1 MKVPITFFCF
11 ALCLGAADLEAVKKE
26 PDLQKRS
33 NLALDV
39 AAAALKEARALPAEG
54 GSSADLEKGMDT
66 MIEAVELSLKSL
78 RDTGKRPNKLTPY
91 YKRGELKTHEMQ
103 KQIENLIQA
112 LAFDNRPPA
121 EKAQARLIVLHD
133 EFLFGV
139 MSGK

>member
-1 MKVPITFFCF
+1 MKVLIALFGL
-11 ALCLGAADLEAVKKE
+11 ALCLGAADLETVKKE

-33 NLALDV
+33 NLALD
-39 AAAALKEARALPAEG
+39 AAMAALKDARALPAEG
-54 GSSADLEKGMDT
+54 GSSADLQKDMDT
-66 MIEAVELSLKSL
+66 MIEAVELSLQSL
-78 RDTGKRPNKLTPY
+78 RDTGKRPNKLTSY

-103 KQIENLIQA
+103 KQMENLVQA

-121 EKAQARLIVLHD
+121 EKAQARLNVLHD